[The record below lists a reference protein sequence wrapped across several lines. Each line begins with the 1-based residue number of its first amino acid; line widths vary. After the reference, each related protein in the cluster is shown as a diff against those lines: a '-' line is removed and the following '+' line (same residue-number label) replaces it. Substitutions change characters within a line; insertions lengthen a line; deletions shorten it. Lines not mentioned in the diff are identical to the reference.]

1 VDLAREPRRFYELA
15 LRLRELHDQDQAA
28 FNAAIRDRSIRRRR
42 AYELLRIANAFA
54 DAGLAVERLE
64 AIGWTKL
71 ALVAK
76 RLSDLESKGEGGMQ
90 IESYIDLAERHT
102 VHELPARLAM
112 MVEPL
117 NTRLVSLWLTPEEYE
132 VYRVSMIAHGAT
144 AHGKGLSGQEAA
156 LMKLLSEASSKT

>member
-1 VDLAREPRRFYELA
+1 
-15 LRLRELHDQDQAA
+15 LHDQDQAA

-90 IESYIDLAERHT
+90 IESYIDLAE
-102 VHELPARLAM
+102 
-112 MVEPL
+112 
-117 NTRLVSLWLTPEEYE
+117 
-132 VYRVSMIAHGAT
+132 
-144 AHGKGLSGQEAA
+144 
-156 LMKLLSEASSKT
+156 

>member
-1 VDLAREPRRFYELA
+1 MPHPTLSPEQLIEVVVDLAREPRRFYELA

-76 RLSDLESKGEGGMQ
+76 RLSDLNRRVRSGCRSKVTSIWQ
-90 IESYIDLAERHT
+90 RHT

-144 AHGKGLSGQEAA
+144 VSAVSGRET
-156 LMKLLSEASSKT
+156 E